1 MCSSAINA
9 AQDNYILNSC
19 PYRTVVWVFMLL
31 CVSFSMKNG
40 MTLVTQ
46 HAFCWKISWTHLTF
60 HIYLLPDNPTHPP
73 PPPPPHT
80 HTHTQ
85 LSEKDKQTDT
95 EDFRCQEYW
104 KPNTFGEG
112 GGIYLR
118 CTSEIYLL
126 MIWELVRYWLYY
138 NFAFS
143 RMRLSGKQFTSKP
156 WISQQL
162 PTRNV
167 L

>member
-1 MCSSAINA
+1 
-9 AQDNYILNSC
+9 
-19 PYRTVVWVFMLL
+19 MLL

-40 MTLVTQ
+40 MTGYATRVLLKNKLNSPYVSY
-46 HAFCWKISWTHLTF
+46 ISFTRQ
-60 HIYLLPDNPTHPP
+60 PNPP

-80 HTHTQ
+80 HTPNFR
-85 LSEKDKQTDT
+85 KRINKQILRTSGARNIESQT
-95 EDFRCQEYW
+95 HSGR
-104 KPNTFGEG
+104 GGGG

-156 WISQQL
+156 WISKQL
-162 PTRNV
+162 PTPYA